1 MFFLGVH
8 GDFSKTYHILGHRTI
23 LNRYRK
29 AEITSYILFYHN
41 GLRLQINSK
50 RNPRTYT
57 NSWKL
62 SNELLN
68 SEWVLSLEKSRQKK
82 FTILESNENYSTPY
96 QNL

>member
-1 MFFLGVH
+1 MLFLGVH

-29 AEITSYILFYHN
+29 AEITSNILFDHN
-41 GLRLQINSK
+41 GPRLHINSK
-50 RNPRTYT
+50 RNPGTCT

-68 SEWVLSLEKSRQKK
+68 SEWILSL
-82 FTILESNENYSTPY
+82 
-96 QNL
+96 

>member
-1 MFFLGVH
+1 MFFFGVH
-8 GDFSKTYHILGHRTI
+8 GDFSKTYHIPGHRTI

-29 AEITSYILFYHN
+29 AEITSYILFDHN

-62 SNELLN
+62 SSELLN

-82 FTILESNENYSTPY
+82 FTILKSNKNYSTP
-96 QNL
+96 

>member
-1 MFFLGVH
+1 MFSLGVH

-29 AEITSYILFYHN
+29 AEITSYILFDHN
-41 GLRLQINSK
+41 GLRLQINRE

-62 SNELLN
+62 SNELLSN
-68 SEWVLSLEKSRQKK
+68 EWVLSLEKSRRK
-82 FTILESNENYSTPY
+82 
-96 QNL
+96 NLQS